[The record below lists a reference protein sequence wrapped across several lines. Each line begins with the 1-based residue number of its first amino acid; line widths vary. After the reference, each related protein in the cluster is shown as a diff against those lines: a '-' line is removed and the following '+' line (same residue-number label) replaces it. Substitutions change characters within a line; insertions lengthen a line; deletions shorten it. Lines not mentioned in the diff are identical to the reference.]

1 MEVSSNETIKQAVMA
16 GMGIS
21 FISSHTIGLE
31 VSAGKLVLLDV
42 AGLPLIR
49 DWYVINLRDKKLSPI
64 ATAFRGFLL
73 EKGAGI
79 IQQALGDLPRARRG

>member
-1 MEVSSNETIKQAVMA
+1 
-16 GMGIS
+16 
-21 FISSHTIGLE
+21 
-31 VSAGKLVLLDV
+31 V